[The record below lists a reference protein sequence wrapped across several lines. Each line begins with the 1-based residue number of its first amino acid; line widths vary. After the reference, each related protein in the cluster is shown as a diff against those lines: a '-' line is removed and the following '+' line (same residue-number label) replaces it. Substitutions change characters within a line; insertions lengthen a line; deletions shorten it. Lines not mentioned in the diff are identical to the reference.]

1 LIPVRK
7 ALSVALPL
15 LLVLG
20 ACQQQSA
27 TENNTAAKA
36 PDAKPGTAISEG
48 RLVLPAVKGNPG
60 AAYFTLENAGSGTIG
75 VAAVAI
81 EGAGKAEIH
90 QTIGG
95 SMSAVDQLLVD
106 PGRSLEFAPGEL
118 HVMAFDLN
126 PRLAAGGTAE
136 MTVTFADGD
145 KISAP
150 LRIQSAGEAA
160 MGGSEH
166 DH

>member
-1 LIPVRK
+1 MRK
-7 ALSVALPL
+7 ASLLAIPL
-15 LLVLG
+15 LLALG
-20 ACQQQSA
+20 ACQQQSPA
-27 TENNTAAKA
+27 EKDSAAKA
-36 PDAKPGTAISEG
+36 PDAKPGTAISDG

-60 AAYFTLENAGSGTIG
+60 AAYFKLENGGSGSIA
-75 VAAVAI
+75 VAAVSIA
-81 EGAGKAEIH
+81 GAGKAEIH

-95 SMSAVDQLLVD
+95 AMSAVDQMLID
-106 PGRSLEFAPGEL
+106 PGTTLSFKPGEL
-118 HVMAFDLN
+118 HVMVFELDPGLVS
-126 PRLAAGGTAE
+126 GGSAE

-150 LRIQSAGEAA
+150 LKVQSAGEAA